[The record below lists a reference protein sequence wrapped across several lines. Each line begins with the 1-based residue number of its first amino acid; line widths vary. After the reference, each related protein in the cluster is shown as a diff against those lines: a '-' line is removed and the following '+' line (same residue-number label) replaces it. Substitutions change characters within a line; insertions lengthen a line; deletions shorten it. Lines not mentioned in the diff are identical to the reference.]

1 MFHLPKMLPHVVD
14 VVAVASTFLYI
25 PFYIYLLFL
34 LLYKKNND
42 NIGNKP

>member
-1 MFHLPKMLPHVVD
+1 MLPYVAA
-14 VVAVASTFLYI
+14 VVAVAPTFLYI

-34 LLYKKNND
+34 LLYKKNNG